1 MKIKRKLIRILLGL
15 LLISSGCAN
24 RSSAETTAVRQPG
37 ADSSAAESQAKSTV
51 SNVPASLDTPVGI
64 AAPLTQRQKS
74 SIFVENTNGTDDGI
88 RKLFNS
94 MQRQGIDLYK
104 SEQLGFAVS
113 PSGLIAAD
121 DVIIIKINCQWAER
135 GGTNTDL
142 IRSVIQMI
150 TNHPDGFKGEVIIAD
165 NGQAQYGSERR
176 GGSLSWTNANSAD
189 RRQSVMDVVRFFKA
203 GGFRVTGVLW
213 DDFTTVKV
221 QEFASGDTRNGF
233 IVEDNV
239 RSTGAE
245 ISYAKFT
252 TEFGTHVSFKEG
264 IWNASTRTYQSEK
277 LKLINMPV
285 LKSHALY
292 QVTGAV
298 KAYMGTPSDRL
309 TNGRSHN
316 AIARGWMGTQMANT
330 RMPVI
335 NIMDMIWIGADRG
348 PSSSYATAQQINKV
362 AASIDPFALDYWASK
377 NILMPV
383 VSQLPGGRAPAMN
396 PDSTT
401 PGTFGYWMRLSM
413 EEVHKEG
420 IWATM
425 NESEI
430 TVYDNSS
437 I

>member
-1 MKIKRKLIRILLGL
+1 LKTTEKLIIILMLS
-15 LLISSGCAN
+15 LIFINAGCAN
-24 RSSAETTAVRQPG
+24 RSSAETRQPNVN
-37 ADSSAAESQAKSTV
+37 SAAAENQIISSISTM
-51 SNVPASLDTPVGI
+51 PASLDTPVGI
-64 AAPLTQRQKS
+64 AVPLTQKQIS
-74 SIFVENTNGTDDGI
+74 SIFVENTDGTDDGI
-88 RKLFNS
+88 RKLFYS
-94 MQRQGIDLYK
+94 MQRQGIDFYK

-142 IRSVIQMI
+142 IRSVIEMI
-150 TNHPDGFKGEVIIAD
+150 VNHPDGFTGEIIIAD

-176 GGSLSWTNANSAD
+176 GGSLSWANANSAD
-189 RRQSVMDVVRFFKA
+189 RRQSVMDVVRSFQA
-203 GGFRVTGVLW
+203 GGYRVTGVLW

-221 QEFASGDTRNGF
+221 QEFASGDMRNGF
-233 IVEDNV
+233 VVEDTV

-252 TEFGTHVSFKEG
+252 TEFETHVSFKEG
-264 IWNASTRTYQSEK
+264 IWNAGTRTYQNEK

-309 TNGRSHN
+309 TSGRSHN

-348 PSSSYATAQQINKV
+348 PSSSYATALQLNKV
-362 AASIDPFALDYWASK
+362 AASIDPFALDFWASK
-377 NILMPV
+377 YILMPAV
-383 VSQLPGGRAPAMN
+383 RQLPGGRAPAMN
-396 PDSTT
+396 PESSAS
-401 PGTFGYWMRLSM
+401 GTFGYWLRLSI

-430 TVYDNSS
+430 SIYDNSS